1 MTKRKKIKNFFVKY
15 LGLYQSEISTDISF
29 TAFFTAVTLFF
40 TGLLLKEFPL
50 RKHEN
55 LIEIPVMFLIIST
68 CGFLYSTLI
77 YANATGK
84 FFRVSAKIF
93 SKRILNKAE
102 FERCILLGTTIS
114 EYLGV
119 YFLILSIPL
128 TINAITD
135 FLLLKLIVLISV
147 LLGLWFYH
155 SSGFC
160 VMRRH
165 FKKRHFLFLSIIM
178 ILETIIFF
186 SQLFKNIY
194 IAYTASFLLISLILT
209 LVFYIFIHSK
219 KIVENLEK
227 RKDFGI

>member
-1 MTKRKKIKNFFVKY
+1 MAEKKRKIKNLIKY
-15 LGLYQSEISTDISF
+15 LGLYQSEISVDISF

-50 RKHEN
+50 KKYKN
-55 LIEIPVMFLIIST
+55 LIEIPIMFLIIST

-84 FFRVSAKIF
+84 FLRVFSKIF
-93 SKRILNKAE
+93 AKRILNKAE

-128 TINAITD
+128 TINAITT
-135 FLLLKLIVLISV
+135 FLFLKLIVLFSV

-155 SSGFC
+155 FSGFC
-160 VMRRH
+160 VM
-165 FKKRHFLFLSIIM
+165 KRHFSKHHFHFLFVIM
-178 ILETIIFF
+178 ILEILIFLG
-186 SQLFKNIY
+186 QVLKNY
-194 IAYTASFLLISLILT
+194 ILAYTFSFLLVFLILS
-209 LVFYIFIHSK
+209 LVWYIVRNAKRISQ
-219 KIVENLEK
+219 NLEK